1 VQRADRRHG
10 HRVHAMMSRWY
21 LLPLVL
27 IVFVLGFLLGP
38 HGGGGQPGATQ
49 VKLADIPVSGGDWSL
64 GAVHALPILHGPS
77 VAGAHPARLARAR
90 GARAPARRTGGPR
103 SAAAPSTSV
112 GTALAAAPVPAARVA
127 PAATSAPPPPAATP
141 PPARRAPA
149 SQSSGAKFD
158 STGSST
164 FDTVR

>member
-1 VQRADRRHG
+1 
-10 HRVHAMMSRWY
+10 MTSRWY

-38 HGGGGQPGATQ
+38 HGGDGQPAAAQ

-77 VAGAHPARLARAR
+77 VGGVHPARSAR
-90 GARAPARRTGGPR
+90 ARAPARRTGGPR
-103 SAAAPSTSV
+103 IAAAPSTPV
-112 GTALAAAPVPAARVA
+112 RTAPVAAPTPAPTA
-127 PAATSAPPPPAATP
+127 APPPPAATP
-141 PPARRAPA
+141 PPAKPAPAPAPA
-149 SQSSGAKFD
+149 SQSAGARFD

-164 FDTVR
+164 FDTAR